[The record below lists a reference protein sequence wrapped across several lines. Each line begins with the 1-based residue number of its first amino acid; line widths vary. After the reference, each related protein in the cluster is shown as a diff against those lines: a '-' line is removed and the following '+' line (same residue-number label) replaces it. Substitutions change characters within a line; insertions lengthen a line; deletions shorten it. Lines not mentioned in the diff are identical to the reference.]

1 MRNNRGRGRA
11 VVATVRE
18 HEMPQN
24 RAQREDRER
33 DETRRMEEMKE
44 KEKRRREM
52 KDFGQTTV
60 VVVVKSPWAGETRR
74 IVRGE

>member
-44 KEKRRREM
+44 KRRR
-52 KDFGQTTV
+52 
-60 VVVVKSPWAGETRR
+60 GE
-74 IVRGE
+74 EK